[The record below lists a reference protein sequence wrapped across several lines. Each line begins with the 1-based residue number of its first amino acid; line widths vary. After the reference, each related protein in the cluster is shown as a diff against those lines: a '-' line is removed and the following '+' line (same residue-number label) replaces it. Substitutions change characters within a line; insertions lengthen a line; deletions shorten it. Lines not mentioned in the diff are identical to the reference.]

1 MGSNR
6 TEIKAASREM
16 VQGRS
21 SGTFLTFT
29 QPLEHKNG
37 HVFLLLDVDSNCKVV
52 PNVIALLR
60 ESVERLG
67 RTVGDKSH
75 LQHRFEQVLQAVNE
89 DLAELVDGGSCPP
102 TSLHMAL
109 GVLRDDEFILSAT
122 GNLHALFLRKT
133 AKQRFR
139 VFDLSRNLQTEAGR
153 TDDDKLFSVV
163 LDGDLQPDDVLLIA
177 SRDLQTVLS
186 VEDIHPLLSTL
197 PPASALETI
206 EQYLPS
212 KARLSI
218 VLFQVRSEKEVL
230 TGFGKHTTGKSSMNA
245 LLETERETTNMLDLE
260 KPHMQQTFTQL
271 VRLVKSGNAIE
282 RKETLRRIGAKLW
295 EWAKIISSQLF
306 HFATSIA
313 VSVVSLVSALVTRGS
328 KRDRALSNMKST
340 WGRTINSTKAHFNRA
355 GWGSRILLIGGLTF
369 VVLFSVSTVFF
380 QVRSG
385 FQADEA
391 AFAAVLD
398 EVQQKRDGASASII
412 YEDEPAARQQLQD
425 ALNLLAGIDTK
436 KDARLTQIA
445 ELQEAIDQELDA
457 IRHILQPQLTTIAVV
472 NQVIAA
478 GDGNRTFFRDGSTS
492 VLNGTELAS
501 TEVSNDGIGP
511 IELTTEHQGNFVS
524 LDENDTLAVLNT
536 ATNAWERVGI
546 NTVEGEFS
554 NARHLLHYGERLYV
568 LTPEQIYRHQRVEN
582 GEYGPGT
589 AWLTDTIDLTN
600 VRAIA
605 IDGTV
610 WLADQGTVRRLEQG
624 REIGANMSSIDPALG
639 AVRDVWTNADTN
651 LLFILDPDQNRV
663 VVYDKEAQTLVAQ
676 YVDPQLNSGFDLS
689 IDLANRTAIV
699 YAPTTVF
706 TFPLSSVIQ

>member
-1 MGSNR
+1 MGANR

-37 HVFLLLDVDSNCKVV
+37 HVFLLLDVDSSCKAA

-67 RTVGDKSH
+67 RTLGDKSH

-89 DLAELVDGGSCPP
+89 ELAELVDNGSCPAS
-102 TSLHMAL
+102 SLHMAI
-109 GVLRDDEFILSAT
+109 GVLRDQEFILSAT
-122 GNLHALFLRKT
+122 GHLKALFLRKT

-139 VFDLSRNLQTEAGR
+139 VFDLSQNLRTEAGR
-153 TDDDKLFSVV
+153 TDDEKLFSVV
-163 LDGDLQPDDVLLIA
+163 LDGDLQADDVLLIA
-177 SRDLQTVLS
+177 SRDLDTVLN
-186 VEDIHPLLSTL
+186 VEEIHPLLSTL

-245 LLETERETTNMLDLE
+245 LLETERSTTNMLELE

-295 EWAKIISSQLF
+295 EWTKILSSQLF
-306 HFATSIA
+306 HIATSIA

-369 VVLFSVSTVFF
+369 VILFTVSTVFF

-391 AFAAVLD
+391 AFVAVLE
-398 EVQQKRDGASASII
+398 EVQQKRDGASASVI
-412 YEDEPAARQQLQD
+412 YEDEAAARQQLQD
-425 ALNLLAGIDTK
+425 ALALLAGIETK
-436 KDARLTQIA
+436 KDARLEQIA
-445 ELQEAIDQELDA
+445 ELQAAIDQELNA

-472 NQVIAA
+472 NQVVTA
-478 GDGNRTFFRDGSTS
+478 GENNRVFFRDGSMS
-492 VLNGTELAS
+492 VLSGTELQP
-501 TEVSNDGIGP
+501 VSVEGEGIGP
-511 IELTTEHQGNFVS
+511 VRLAAEHEGNFVS
-524 LDENDTLAVLNT
+524 LDENNMFAVLNT
-536 ATNAWERVGI
+536 TTNTWERVGI
-546 NTVEGEFS
+546 NAVEGEFAS
-554 NARHLLHYGERLYV
+554 TQHMVHYGERLYM
-568 LTPEQIYRHQRVEN
+568 LTPDQVYRHQRVEN

-589 AWLTDTIDLTN
+589 AWLTDTIDLSN
-600 VRAIA
+600 VRSIA

-624 REIGANMSSIDPALG
+624 REIGANMSSIDPPLG

-663 VVYDKEAQTLVAQ
+663 VAYDKEAQKIVAQ

-706 TFPLSSVIQ
+706 TFPLSSVLQ